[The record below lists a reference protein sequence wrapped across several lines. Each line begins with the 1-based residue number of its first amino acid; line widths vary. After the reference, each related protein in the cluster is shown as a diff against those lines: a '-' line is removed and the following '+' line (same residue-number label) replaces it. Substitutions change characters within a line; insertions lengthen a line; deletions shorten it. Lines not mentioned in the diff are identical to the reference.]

1 LQFLLIMPFVRPP
14 SGKGSTNLPYWLSPI
29 VALAILSLGVVYY
42 TIRFVALPWAF
53 GYTLE
58 AVAVELSDGS
68 AVTRYKAKKI
78 QSTYAK

>member
-14 SGKGSTNLPYWLSPI
+14 GGKGSTNLPYWLSPI

-42 TIRFVALPWAF
+42 TIRFIALPWAF
-53 GYTLE
+53 GYKLE

-68 AVTRYKAKKI
+68 AVTRYKAKK
-78 QSTYAK
+78 ADRRM